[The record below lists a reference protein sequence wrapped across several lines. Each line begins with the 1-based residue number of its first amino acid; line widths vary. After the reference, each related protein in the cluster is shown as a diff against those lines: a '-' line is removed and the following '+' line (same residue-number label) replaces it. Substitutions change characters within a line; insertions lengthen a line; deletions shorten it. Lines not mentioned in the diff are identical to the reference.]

1 MTMLKYNKEAK
12 DALKA
17 GVDKLANA
25 VKVTLGPKGKNVI
38 INQQYTYPHITK
50 DGVTVA
56 KAVNLDDPFENMA
69 ASLVK
74 SVAIKTGEDAGDG
87 TTTATV
93 LTQAILNKSFE
104 SSDYIAIKR
113 DLDKAVEKVVA
124 YIKSVSVPVTFDT
137 IEQVATISAN
147 NDPAIGHLIAD
158 AIRQVGMTGVVTIE
172 PGKSTQTYI
181 SKVQGMQFN
190 SGYQSAYFVTDT
202 DRNQCILDNPYIL
215 ICNRKIDNIKE
226 FLYVLQMV
234 TEKNQSLLIIC
245 DDIEQE
251 LLDTIVI
258 NRIKN
263 NLKVC
268 VVKSPDFGEK
278 RFEALRDIAIVTGA
292 KICTEDAPAVK
303 CLGSCEKATITIDS
317 ATLVNGRGDSE
328 KIKEYI
334 ADISDEKRIAKMTGG
349 VAVIYVGANSETEMK
364 EKKDRIEDALC
375 AAKAAIEEGTVI
387 GGSKTYLD
395 ASLLLKSED
404 LGTQILKEA
413 LLAPFKQMCDNAEI
427 PSEEIINKILTNPK
441 LMYNLKTLEYE
452 DITNTSVLDPAKVA
466 RVALENAASVAGMI
480 LTTECAIL

>member
-172 PGKSTQTYI
+172 PGKSTQE
-181 SKVQGMQFN
+181 SGDNDDPEN
-190 SGYQSAYFVTDT
+190 S
-202 DRNQCILDNPYIL
+202 N
-215 ICNRKIDNIKE
+215 
-226 FLYVLQMV
+226 
-234 TEKNQSLLIIC
+234 
-245 DDIEQE
+245 
-251 LLDTIVI
+251 
-258 NRIKN
+258 
-263 NLKVC
+263 
-268 VVKSPDFGEK
+268 
-278 RFEALRDIAIVTGA
+278 
-292 KICTEDAPAVK
+292 
-303 CLGSCEKATITIDS
+303 
-317 ATLVNGRGDSE
+317 
-328 KIKEYI
+328 
-334 ADISDEKRIAKMTGG
+334 AD
-349 VAVIYVGANSETEMK
+349 
-364 EKKDRIEDALC
+364 
-375 AAKAAIEEGTVI
+375 
-387 GGSKTYLD
+387 
-395 ASLLLKSED
+395 
-404 LGTQILKEA
+404 
-413 LLAPFKQMCDNAEI
+413 
-427 PSEEIINKILTNPK
+427 
-441 LMYNLKTLEYE
+441 
-452 DITNTSVLDPAKVA
+452 
-466 RVALENAASVAGMI
+466 
-480 LTTECAIL
+480 